1 MALPQPHEGA
11 TALVTCSLHGRHF
24 PDNLAADHETGVE
37 AGGVAAVLGVELRYR
52 CRGQGPLVLCIHET
66 ASAGT
71 VWRHLEEALGREAS
85 VVDYDRRGWGES
97 TAPDPYLRTTIEEQS
112 EDAAALLQQ
121 LGAKRAVLCG
131 AGLGAVAALDL
142 MLRRA
147 ELVRGAVLIEPPLL
161 AFVADATEGLSADAA
176 RIQAAVADGG
186 PAAALDLYLGG
197 GLPSLGA
204 GAGRLPS
211 QVAAVARRTPLSFFA
226 ELPAVPAWSVHPSG
240 LGSTQVPSR
249 IVLSA
254 SAPPLLERACE
265 QLAERLGNTELR
277 QIGAD
282 GLPHV
287 AGASELADVVREL
300 LSAEP

>member
-1 MALPQPHEGA
+1 MPHA
-11 TALVTCSLHGRHF
+11 QHR
-24 PDNLAADHETGVE
+24 NLAARPAPSPHDLATDHETGGE
-37 AGGVAAVLGVELRYR
+37 ADGVAAVHGVELRYR
-52 CRGQGPLVLCIHET
+52 RCGHGPLVLCVHET
-66 ASAGT
+66 ASAGAI
-71 VWRHLEEALGREAS
+71 WRPLEEALAGEAS
-85 VVDYDRRGWGES
+85 VVDFDRRGWGES

-121 LGAKRAVLCG
+121 LGAERAVLCG

-142 MLRRA
+142 MLRRP
-147 ELVRGAVLIEPPLL
+147 ELVRGAVLVEPPLL
-161 AFVADATEGLSADAA
+161 AFVPDATAGLSADAA

-226 ELPAVPAWSVHPSG
+226 ELPAVPAWAVHPSG
-240 LGSTQVPSR
+240 LGSTRVPSR

-254 SAPPLLERACE
+254 SAPPLLERASE
-265 QLAERLGNTELR
+265 QLAARLGSTDLR
-277 QIGAD
+277 RIGAD

-287 AGASELADVVREL
+287 AGATELAGVIREL
-300 LSAEP
+300 LASEP